1 MGITWEDNGV
11 GQIDV
16 SPPASSLAKL
26 RTDVKNLI
34 QGIQCAGLFTGYLG
48 EFKSVE

>member
-1 MGITWEDNGV
+1 MGINWEDNGV

-26 RTDVKNLI
+26 RTDVKNLN
-34 QGIQCAGLFTGYLG
+34 QGIQCAGLFTDHLSK
-48 EFKSVE
+48 FKSVE